1 MGMKK
6 AFLTSLLR
14 ITPVIQ
20 NVVTTVD
27 FNVVLDL
34 RKVALKAKNTEYNP
48 KRFHALIIR
57 SREPKTTAMIFKTG
71 KMVVTGA
78 KNLNDSKKAVN
89 KFHKIVKQ
97 SGYQNT
103 KI

>member
-1 MGMKK
+1 MKK

-48 KRFHALIIR
+48 KV
-57 SREPKTTAMIFKTG
+57 FKIHSEISCI
-71 KMVVTGA
+71 
-78 KNLNDSKKAVN
+78 NN
-89 KFHKIVKQ
+89 KI
-97 SGYQNT
+97 
-103 KI
+103 